1 MHGWLMDVR
10 GSQENGHRRKGLNSC
25 KIAPEFH
32 GNRLMEGEE
41 TGMA

>member
-1 MHGWLMDVR
+1 MVDGCQGKPGKWA
-10 GSQENGHRRKGLNSC
+10 QKKGAELC